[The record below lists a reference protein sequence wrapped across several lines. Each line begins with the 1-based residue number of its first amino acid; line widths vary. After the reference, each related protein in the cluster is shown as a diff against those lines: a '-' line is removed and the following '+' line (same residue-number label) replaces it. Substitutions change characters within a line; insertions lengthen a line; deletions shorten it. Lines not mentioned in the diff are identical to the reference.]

1 MQHTTRCKFHLFVH
15 ATFGF
20 CYVQIASNHFIFG
33 FDLKKRVCIV
43 SDKEE
48 EIRNFRELVK
58 YGNEKLNEIKNIE
71 FCFSGNG
78 NSELSIDH
86 IRFAPAETS
95 DDVEFIADETCA
107 DTFFQKV
114 SAKFG
119 EE

>member
-1 MQHTTRCKFHLFVH
+1 MTL
-15 ATFGF
+15 
-20 CYVQIASNHFIFG
+20 
-33 FDLKKRVCIV
+33 DLTKLNLRGNECGIV
-43 SDKEE
+43 
-48 EIRNFRELVK
+48 
-58 YGNEKLNEIKNIE
+58 YGNEKLSEIRNIE

-114 SAKFG
+114 SAKFVNLIG
-119 EE
+119 NIIN